1 MQQDIQNNEDVARIL
16 SNEWFDNGKL
26 LHIAFRLRKG
36 ETYISVNRPA
46 ISSYQSDVEDFIKN
60 HCDYQLMP
68 DTYRRALLNV
78 GKIRNIKVSVG
89 DTSMFAD
96 VEVEP
101 RNTKT
106 LSHAGIFTKFQNK
119 NVKEGQIIK
128 TGVAEKEISA
138 DTLLLEIRCLLLK
151 LCKIEQC
158 NITK

>member
-1 MQQDIQNNEDVARIL
+1 
-16 SNEWFDNGKL
+16 
-26 LHIAFRLRKG
+26 
-36 ETYISVNRPA
+36 
-46 ISSYQSDVEDFIKN
+46 
-60 HCDYQLMP
+60 MP

-101 RNTKT
+101 RNAKT
-106 LSHAGIFTKFQNK
+106 LSHAGIFTKVQNK

-128 TGVAEKEISA
+128 TGVADKDISA